1 MDLVSV
7 ALIAIGLAL
16 DCFAVSIAVGTS
28 ENLPRFPT
36 AGVIA
41 LFFGSFQIGM
51 NIAGW
56 AAGSWLVGLIEG
68 FDHWVAFL
76 LLMIIGIKMILEGI
90 RGEEGRE
97 GLDYFQFSTIF
108 ILSLATSMDSLG
120 VGLSFA
126 LLSTTILVP
135 ALIIGGTAF
144 LFSFMGVLLGKRLGE
159 IFGQRIEVAGGIILI
174 GIGIRI
180 LLEHGILLL

>member
-7 ALIAIGLAL
+7 VLIAIGLAL

-28 ENLPRFPT
+28 SDLPRLT
-36 AGVIA
+36 AAGVIA
-41 LFFGSFQIGM
+41 LFFGGFQIGM
-51 NIAGW
+51 NLIGWGAGT
-56 AAGSWLVGLIEG
+56 WLVGLIAG

-76 LLMIIGIKMILEGI
+76 LLLVIGAKMILEGI
-90 RGEEGRE
+90 QEVEERE
-97 GLDYFQFSTIF
+97 DVQYFQISTLVL
-108 ILSLATSMDSLG
+108 LSLATSMDSLG

-135 ALIIGGTAF
+135 ALIIGVTAF
-144 LFSFMGVLLGKRLGE
+144 LLSFMGVILGTRLGE
-159 IFGQRIEVAGGIILI
+159 FFGQRIEIAGGVILI

-180 LLEHGILLL
+180 LLQHGIP